1 MLKMVEGGGGEQ
13 ATGAA
18 PEAPGALRAHAGT
31 PDIFISY
38 ASPDIAVANAVC
50 NALEREGVPCWV
62 APRDVMP
69 GDFYADAIVHA
80 IDAAKVVVLIL
91 SQHSAGSPHVLREV
105 ERASSKRHPVVSLRI
120 DRAPLPAGLE
130 YFLNTSQWLDA
141 SGSEPGSALP
151 MLVTAVRRVIASAP
165 ARDGVAA
172 PANTAANVAPPP
184 RLVSATPNAP
194 PPPRGAAQAAQRP
207 LNRVAVAVVS
217 LVALALAWFAADKFW
232 LTKHVTAAQQSTGTA
247 PVVNDKSI
255 AVLPFAD
262 LSEKK
267 DQEYFAD
274 GMAEEILNLLAKVP
288 GLRVFGRTSSFHFK
302 GHTEDLHAIGEKLG
316 TAYVVEGSVRRGG
329 SRIRVTAQLLDSR
342 SGIQLWA
349 ESYDREFGDVL
360 ALQDQIATNIA
371 RALQLA
377 VATDDAQLLRQL
389 KNPEAYALY
398 LRGRSAYDRGEE
410 GLREA
415 QADFEQVLA
424 LEPTF
429 SRAAEA
435 LALTHLGLIGDSVVT
450 SEIGWPHA
458 VNAAK
463 LALRLD
469 SRSAFAHVILG
480 LKLATYDYDWAG
492 AAAELDAALAT
503 KSRDPVVLYNS
514 AWLAFDVGRYEDAV
528 HLEDASLSL
537 DPLNPDSLQN
547 GAIIHYMLGHL
558 DEAERAFRKSLEV
571 SPTFAGSHGFLGK
584 ILLLRRQP
592 REALKEMEA
601 EMSSERDAGLALVYH
616 ALGRRS
622 ESDAALARAKGARR
636 EFDPINIAVAH
647 AYRGEVDQAFEWL
660 DKAIVARNI
669 TLVHTLAH
677 EPLLASLRADPRY
690 SALLRKMQLPE

>member
-1 MLKMVEGGGGEQ
+1 MSEGDGGDR
-13 ATGAA
+13 ASGAA

-38 ASPDIAVANAVC
+38 ASPDIVVANAVC
-50 NALEREGVPCWV
+50 NALERDGVSCWV
-62 APRDVMP
+62 APRDVMA

-80 IDAAKVVVLIL
+80 IDAAKAVVLIL

-120 DRAPLPAGLE
+120 DRASLPAGLE

-151 MLVTAVRRVIASAP
+151 MLVTAVRRVIAN
-165 ARDGVAA
+165 ARAADAVAA
-172 PANTAANVAPPP
+172 RANTAADVAPPP
-184 RLVSATPNAP
+184 RLVSATPN
-194 PPPRGAAQAAQRP
+194 AAQAAQRP
-207 LNRVAVAVVS
+207 LNRVAVAAVS
-217 LVALALAWFAADKFW
+217 LVALALAWFVTDKFW
-232 LTKHVTAAQQSTGTA
+232 LSKHVTADQQSTGTA

-255 AVLPFAD
+255 AVMPFAD

-274 GMAEEILNLLAKVP
+274 GMAEEILNLLAKIP
-288 GLRVFGRTSSFHFK
+288 GLRVFGRTSSFQFK

-316 TAYVVEGSVRRGG
+316 TAYVVEGSVRRGA
-329 SRIRVTAQLLDSR
+329 SRIRVTAQLFDSR
-342 SGIQLWA
+342 SGTQLWA

-360 ALQDQIATNIA
+360 ALQDQIAINIA

-415 QADFEQVLA
+415 QANFEQVLA

-450 SEIGWPHA
+450 SGIGWPHA

-514 AWLAFDVGRYEDAV
+514 AWLAFDVGRYDDAV

-547 GAIIHYMLGHL
+547 GAIIHYMMGHL
-558 DEAERAFRKSLEV
+558 DVADRAFRKSLEV
-571 SPTFAGSHGFLGK
+571 SATFAGSHAFLGK
-584 ILLLRRQP
+584 ILLLRGHP
-592 REALKEMEA
+592 TEALKEMAA
-601 EMSSERDAGLALVYH
+601 EMSNERNAGLALVYH
-616 ALGRRS
+616 ALGRRPQ
-622 ESDAALARAKGARR
+622 SDAALARAKGARG
-636 EFDPINIAVAH
+636 EFDPVNIAVVH
-647 AYRGEVDQAFEWL
+647 AYRGEVNQAFEWL
-660 DKAIVARNI
+660 DKAIAARNI

-677 EPLLASLRADPRY
+677 EPLLGSLRADARY